1 MSVLMKRI
9 QSVFRK
15 YREEFGEG
23 DFQEASVSLE
33 EDLERQIAKAI
44 LEFPEHVY
52 RSAGSYRPNQ
62 LTDYLYDLASLYNRF
77 YQNIPFLK
85 APDGVRESRLVLCG
99 LVGRIIRT
107 GLGLL
112 GIEVPEK
119 M

>member
-1 MSVLMKRI
+1 M
-9 QSVFRK
+9 FRK
-15 YREEFGEG
+15 YREEQDGG
-23 DFQEASVSLE
+23 DLQGVPVSLE
-33 EDLERQIAKAI
+33 EELERQVAKAI
-44 LEFPEHVY
+44 LEFPEHLY

-77 YQNIPFLK
+77 YQNVPFLK
-85 APDGVRESRLVLCG
+85 APEGIRESRLVLCD

-112 GIEVPEK
+112 GIEVPDK